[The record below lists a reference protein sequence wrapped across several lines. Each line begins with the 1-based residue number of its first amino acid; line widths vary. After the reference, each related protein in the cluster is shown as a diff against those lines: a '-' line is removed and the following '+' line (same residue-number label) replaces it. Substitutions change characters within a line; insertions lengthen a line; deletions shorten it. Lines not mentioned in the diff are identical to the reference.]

1 MLRLQS
7 GAFLQSYHKISK
19 LARLDSNICQI
30 LVSILSL
37 MRPGLKSDTIQ
48 HERQSQSASLFL
60 TGSTAIQCK
69 PVHLFVYMYDF
80 SKTMI

>member
-60 TGSTAIQCK
+60 TGSTVQYNANQFTY
-69 PVHLFVYMYDF
+69 LFICTI
-80 SKTMI
+80 SLRL